1 VGEKSVWRC
10 VVDKIGEKIR
20 SLRIAKRMTQTE
32 LAGDQIT
39 RNMLSLIENG
49 SALPSLQ
56 TVMYLSDRL
65 SVPAGMLLAR
75 ENEELIYR
83 KMSELSRIKARY
95 NAGEY
100 KICAAMCED
109 LIGDSK
115 DDEIDHIL
123 SLCHFNIAKEAFNE
137 GKLHTSCMEF
147 DLSCSHSEN
156 TIYGSGH
163 LRSAVAIYFEY
174 MMRLSPTLTSDFGY
188 DSFDG
193 EYELSDPFC
202 RYAKALLAY
211 ERGDEETVG
220 SFLSEYGEDKTCY
233 VTHIKALDE
242 MSKGDYRTACELL
255 QSIINGNDSDCTV
268 IMYDI
273 FKNLEACCRE
283 IGDYKGAYEY
293 SVGKMELLEHMLVET
308 GL

>member
-1 VGEKSVWRC
+1 M
-10 VVDKIGEKIR
+10 DKIGEKIR
-20 SLRIAKRMTQTE
+20 SLRVAKRMTQAE

-56 TVMYLSDRL
+56 TVMYISERL
-65 SVPAGMLLAR
+65 SVPAGILLAR
-75 ENEELIYR
+75 ESEELIYR
-83 KMSELSRIKARY
+83 KMTELLKIKSRF

-109 LIGDSK
+109 LLGDNT

-123 SLCHFNIAKEAFNE
+123 SMCHFNIAKEAFNE

-147 DLSCSHSEN
+147 DLACVHAEN
-156 TIYGSGH
+156 TMYGSGH
-163 LRSAVAIYFEY
+163 LRSAVAVYFEY
-174 MMRLSPTLTSDFGY
+174 MIRLSPTLTSDFGY
-188 DSFDG
+188 DSFKG

-202 RYAKALLAY
+202 RYVKALLAY
-211 ERGDEETVG
+211 ERGDVETVG
-220 SFLSEYGEDKTCY
+220 AFLSEYGDNSTAY
-233 VTHIKALDE
+233 VSHMKALKE
-242 MSKGDYRTACELL
+242 MSSGNYSVACDILKAIL
-255 QSIINGNDSDCTV
+255 NGNDADCTV

-273 FKNLEACCRE
+273 FKNLETCCRE

-293 SVGKMELLEHMLVET
+293 SVGKMELLERMLVET